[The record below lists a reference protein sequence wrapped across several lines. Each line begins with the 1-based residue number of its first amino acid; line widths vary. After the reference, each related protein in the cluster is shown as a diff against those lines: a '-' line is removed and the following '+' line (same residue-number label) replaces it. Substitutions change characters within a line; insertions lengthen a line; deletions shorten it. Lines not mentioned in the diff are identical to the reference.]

1 MTWWCSAR
9 DVAWTW
15 TWQAYPGVWLF
26 IAGLVGWYAWGLRR
40 LARAAPAGGARDIR
54 PVQAASY
61 GYGVL
66 ALWVASDWPVGALG
80 SGYLLS
86 LHTVQWILYA
96 LVAPPLLL
104 LGVPAW
110 AWRGLGGRRRL
121 GPVLGFFARP
131 LPGLLVFYATMLGTH
146 LPRVVDT
153 LRPWQLGSFAIDMAW
168 LAGGLALWWPVIA
181 PRPELGRI
189 RDLPAIGYLFAATIV
204 PTIPAAFM
212 TFSGAPLYGLYE
224 LAPRVAGISALA
236 DQRTAG
242 LVMKAVGDPILWLA
256 MSVIFFRWARTE
268 QEADRRE
275 REARRAARAG

>member
-40 LARAAPAGGARDIR
+40 LARVAPQGRAAALR

-110 AWRGLGGRRRL
+110 AWRELGARRRL
-121 GPVLGFFARP
+121 GPVLGFLARP

-224 LAPRVAGISALA
+224 LAPRVAGMSALA

-256 MSVIFFRWARTE
+256 MSVIFFRWARAE

>member
-1 MTWWCSAR
+1 MNWWCSAR

-26 IAGLVGWYAWGLRR
+26 VATLVALYVRTLRW
-40 LARAAPAGGARDIR
+40 LPPGSTR
-54 PVQAASY
+54 PSQVACF

-66 ALWVASDWPVGALG
+66 SLWLASDWPVGALG

-104 LGVPAW
+104 LGVPRQAW
-110 AWRGLGGRRRL
+110 LTMAARPRVGAFLRFW
-121 GPVLGFFARP
+121 ARP
-131 LPGLLVFYATMLGTH
+131 LPGLLAFNLSLLGTH

-153 LRPWQLGSFAIDMAW
+153 LRPWQAGSFAIDMVW
-168 LAGGLALWWPVIA
+168 LVGGLALWWPVIA
-181 PRPELGRI
+181 PKPEIGRL

-204 PTIPAAFM
+204 PTVPAAFM
-212 TFSGAPLYGLYE
+212 TFSAAPLYGLYE
-224 LAPRVAGISALA
+224 LAPRVSGLSALD

-242 LVMKAVGDPILWLA
+242 VLMKGVGDPILWLA
-256 MSVIFFRWARTE
+256 MSILFFKYARAE
-268 QEADRRE
+268 KAADDRERAE
-275 REARRAARAG
+275 REARRAAVP

>member
-26 IAGLVGWYAWGLRR
+26 VAGLVAWYAWGLRR
-40 LARAAPAGGARDIR
+40 LARLAPPGGAAAIR
-54 PVQAASY
+54 PVQAASF

-104 LGVPAW
+104 LGVPGW
-110 AWRGLGGRRRL
+110 AWRALGARRRL
-121 GPVLGFFARP
+121 GPVLAFFARP
-131 LPGLLVFYATMLGTH
+131 LPGLLGFYATMLGTH

-153 LRPWQLGSFAIDMAW
+153 FRPWQLGSFAIDMAW

-224 LAPRVAGISALA
+224 LAPRVGGIPALE

-242 LVMKAVGDPILWLA
+242 LLMKAVGDPILWLA
-256 MSVIFFRWARTE
+256 MSVIFFRWARAE
-268 QEADRRE
+268 QAADTRE
-275 REARRAARAG
+275 RDARRAAGSR

>member
-1 MTWWCSAR
+1 MNWWCSAR

-26 IAGLVGWYAWGLRR
+26 VATLVALYVRALRR
-40 LARAAPAGGARDIR
+40 LPPRAAR
-54 PVQAASY
+54 PSQVAWF

-66 ALWVASDWPVGALG
+66 SLWLASDWPVGALG

-104 LGVPAW
+104 LGVPRQGWIALAARPRAGSLLRFW
-110 AWRGLGGRRRL
+110 
-121 GPVLGFFARP
+121 ARP
-131 LPGLLVFYATMLGTH
+131 LPGLLAFNLSLLGTH

-153 LRPWQLGSFAIDMAW
+153 LRPWQAGSFAIDMVW
-168 LAGGLALWWPVIA
+168 LLGGLALWWPVIA
-181 PRPELGRI
+181 PRPEIARL

-204 PTIPAAFM
+204 PTVPAAFM
-212 TFSGAPLYGLYE
+212 TFSAAPLYALYE
-224 LAPRVAGISALA
+224 LAPRVSGLSALD

-242 LVMKAVGDPILWLA
+242 LLMKGVGDPILWLA
-256 MSVIFFRWARTE
+256 MSILFFRYARAE
-268 QEADRRE
+268 KLADERERAE
-275 REARRAARAG
+275 REARRAAVR

>member
-1 MTWWCSAR
+1 MNWWCSAR

-26 IAGLVGWYAWGLRR
+26 VATLVALYVRALRR
-40 LARAAPAGGARDIR
+40 LPPGTTR
-54 PVQAASY
+54 PSQVAWF

-66 ALWVASDWPVGALG
+66 SLWLASDWPVGALG

-104 LGVPAW
+104 LGVPR
-110 AWRGLGGRRRL
+110 RGWITLAASPRTGAFLR
-121 GPVLGFFARP
+121 FWARP
-131 LPGLLVFYATMLGTH
+131 LPGLLAFNLSLLGTH

-153 LRPWQLGSFAIDMAW
+153 LRPWQAGSFAIDMVW

-181 PRPELGRI
+181 PRPEIGRL
-189 RDLPAIGYLFAATIV
+189 RDLPAIGYLFAATI
-204 PTIPAAFM
+204 
-212 TFSGAPLYGLYE
+212 GLYE
-224 LAPRVAGISALA
+224 LAPRVSGLSALD

-242 LVMKAVGDPILWLA
+242 LLMKGVGDPILWLA
-256 MSVIFFRWARTE
+256 MSILFFRYARAE
-268 QEADRRE
+268 KAADDRE
-275 REARRAARAG
+275 RAERQARRAAVR